1 MSVDNETK
9 KVTSDLVLASANS
22 GKIKELQQMLGG
34 LGFNIVPQT
43 QLNIADI
50 EETGL
55 TFVENSILKARNASA
70 HSSLPAV
77 ADDSG
82 LEVDFLKGAPGI
94 YSARFAGE
102 AATDA
107 SNRDKLLEL
116 MKDVPTDQRTARYQ
130 TVIVYMR
137 HSNDPTPI
145 ICQGTWE
152 GTIAFDEKGDGGFGY
167 DSIFQVTETN
177 CRAAELD
184 KESKNKLSH
193 RGKAIASL
201 LQQLQSQ

>member
-1 MSVDNETK
+1 MTIDNETK

-116 MKDVPTDQRTARYQ
+116 MKDVPADQRTARYQ

-137 HSNDPTPI
+137 HSNDPTPM

-201 LQQLQSQ
+201 LQRLQSQ

>member
-55 TFVENSILKARNASA
+55 TFVENSILKARNAAA

-116 MKDVPTDQRTARYQ
+116 MKDVPAGQRTARYQ
-130 TVIVYMR
+130 TVIVFMR

-201 LQQLQSQ
+201 LHRLQSQ

>member
-1 MSVDNETK
+1 MDQESD
-9 KVTSDLVLASANS
+9 KVTSDLVLASANA

-34 LGFNIVPQT
+34 VGFNIVPQT
-43 QLNIADI
+43 QLNISDI

-55 TFVENSILKARNASA
+55 TFVENSILKARNAAA
-70 HSSLPAV
+70 HSNLPAV

-116 MKDVPTDQRTARYQ
+116 MKEVPADQRTARYQ

-137 HSNDPTPI
+137 HGNDPTPI

-152 GTIAFDEKGDGGFGY
+152 GTIACDEKGDGGFGY
-167 DSIFQVTETN
+167 DPIFQVTETN

-184 KESKNKLSH
+184 KETKNKLSH
-193 RGKAIASL
+193 RGKAIARL
-201 LQQLQSQ
+201 LQRLQPQ